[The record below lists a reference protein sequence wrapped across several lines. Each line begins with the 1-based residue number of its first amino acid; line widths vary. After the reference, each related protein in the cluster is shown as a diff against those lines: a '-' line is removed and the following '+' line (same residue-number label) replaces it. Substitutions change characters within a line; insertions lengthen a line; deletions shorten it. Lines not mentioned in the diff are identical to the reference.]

1 LVAETETGEN
11 QPLEEAE
18 SIAALGMGDASF
30 NAALD
35 LFRRLPPSNVETDL
49 VNALNLVPDLMD
61 DLLSAVDQPL
71 KVFTCPETNKKFILC
86 DYNRDGDSYRSPWS
100 NKYSP
105 ELEDGIT
112 PDEDLRKLEISA
124 NEVFDKYREVYY
136 ESGSVASCYFWAQ
149 EGGFACCVAIN
160 KAAAAKTH
168 PLPEDADPRTALE
181 SEGGWMA
188 MHVVEAAVDQ
198 TAKSATY
205 KLTTTVMLSLSSKS
219 AGMGNSSAI
228 SGNLTRTAE
237 KTKPFAGPNDHVA
250 SIGEMIEEMEGRV
263 RTSLYEVYFG
273 KTREVV
279 TQMRTPDAPAKG
291 QTANLMA
298 EMMARKK

>member
-1 LVAETETGEN
+1 
-11 QPLEEAE
+11 
-18 SIAALGMGDASF
+18 MGDASF

-136 ESGSVASCYFWAQ
+136 ESGSVS
-149 EGGFACCVAIN
+149 
-160 KAAAAKTH
+160 
-168 PLPEDADPRTALE
+168 
-181 SEGGWMA
+181 
-188 MHVVEAAVDQ
+188 
-198 TAKSATY
+198 
-205 KLTTTVMLSLSSKS
+205 
-219 AGMGNSSAI
+219 
-228 SGNLTRTAE
+228 
-237 KTKPFAGPNDHVA
+237 
-250 SIGEMIEEMEGRV
+250 
-263 RTSLYEVYFG
+263 
-273 KTREVV
+273 
-279 TQMRTPDAPAKG
+279 
-291 QTANLMA
+291 
-298 EMMARKK
+298 